1 MEVKYARNPGF
12 YYDLYRTMIMKINTK
27 AKWLDQTVNTGQES
41 EDIQYIEKQLKVF
54 PELPIE
60 LSVFFYLRG
69 RMDNSFF
76 SVLYMKLLRKKKEY
90 LDLEAIFLYLD
101 DTEQVK
107 NDISRF
113 YFGDKIDSE
122 DLTQI
127 TGCLEQDDQIN
138 NQKVKLQI
146 LNFFIRPMYYISIL
160 REHLKI
166 YVEILESMYLE
177 KEEEFTQES
186 TLVDFQKVNQFLE
199 KLIGGDISV
208 KDATNVSFTILN
220 KNLIFKP
227 LNMDIYI
234 LGWDYRESLSSEL
247 DIPVDITKFGDA
259 IGDDNR
265 MRIMRHI
272 LENGEDTAI
281 NIGKQLGM
289 SLSTIIYHVDRMED
303 AHLLSNYKKGRTTYY
318 WLNVQHCVKIIDH
331 IKSWIEMGGDRE

>member
-1 MEVKYARNPGF
+1 MEVKYVRNPGF
-12 YYDLYRTMIMKINTK
+12 YYDLYRTMIMKMNHR
-27 AKWLDQTVNTGQES
+27 AKWLDKIVNTGQES
-41 EDIQYIEKQLKVF
+41 EDIQYVETQLKQF

-60 LSVFFYLRG
+60 LSVFFCLRG
-69 RMDNSFF
+69 RLDNSFF
-76 SVLYMKLLRKKKEY
+76 SVLYMRLLDQKQER
-90 LDLEAIFLYLD
+90 LDLETFFSYLD

-107 NDISRF
+107 SDVCRF
-113 YFGDKIDSE
+113 YFGDKIDAE
-122 DLTQI
+122 NLAQI
-127 TGCLEQDDQIN
+127 TSCLDEDDRIN
-138 NQKVKLQI
+138 NPKVKVQI
-146 LNFFIRPMYYISIL
+146 LSFFIRPMYYIGIL

-166 YVEILESMYLE
+166 YISILDELYVKNE
-177 KEEEFTQES
+177 KMIIEKAENVN
-186 TLVDFQKVNQFLE
+186 LALVNQTIE
-199 KLIGGDISV
+199 KIEGAPPIVYEDSYISFCV
-208 KDATNVSFTILN
+208 VN
-220 KNLIFKP
+220 KNVVFKHDK
-227 LNMDIYI
+227 LNWYI
-234 LGWDYRESLSSEL
+234 LGWDYITTVTSEF

-318 WLNVQHCVKIIDH
+318 WLNVQHCAKIIDH

>member
-12 YYDLYRTMIMKINTK
+12 YYDLYKACIMKINNR
-27 AKWLDQTVNTGQES
+27 AKWLDKIVNTGQES
-41 EDIQYIEKQLKVF
+41 EDIQYVESLLKIF
-54 PELPIE
+54 LDFHIE
-60 LSVFFYLRG
+60 LTVFFYLRG
-69 RMDNSFF
+69 RLDNSFF
-76 SVLYMKLLRKKKEY
+76 SVLYMRLLEQKQDR
-90 LDLEAIFLYLD
+90 LDLETIFSYLD

-107 NDISRF
+107 SDISRF
-113 YFGDKIDSE
+113 YFGDKIDAE
-122 DLTQI
+122 NLAQI
-127 TGCLEQDDQIN
+127 TNCLEKEERIN
-138 NQKVKLQI
+138 NPKVKLQI
-146 LNFFIRPMYYISIL
+146 LSFFIRPMYYISIL

-166 YVEILESMYLE
+166 YVEILETMYLE

-186 TLVDFQKVNQFLE
+186 TLVDFPKVNQFLE
-199 KLIGGDISV
+199 KLIGRDISV

-234 LGWDYRESLSSEL
+234 LGWDYRESLSSEF

>member
-12 YYDLYRTMIMKINTK
+12 YYDLYKACIMKINNR
-27 AKWLDQTVNTGQES
+27 AKWLDKIVNTGQES
-41 EDIQYIEKQLKVF
+41 EDIQYVESQLKLF
-54 PELPIE
+54 PDLPIE
-60 LSVFFYLRG
+60 LTVFFYFRG
-69 RMDNSFF
+69 RLDNSFF
-76 SVLYMKLLRKKKEY
+76 SVLYMRLLEQKQDR
-90 LDLEAIFLYLD
+90 LDLETIFSYLD

-107 NDISRF
+107 SDISRF
-113 YFGDKIDSE
+113 YFGDKIDAE
-122 DLTQI
+122 NLAQI
-127 TGCLEQDDQIN
+127 TNCLEKEERIN
-138 NQKVKLQI
+138 NPKVKLQI
-146 LNFFIRPMYYISIL
+146 LSFFIRPMYYISIL

-166 YVEILESMYLE
+166 YVEILETMYLE

-186 TLVDFQKVNQFLE
+186 TLVDFPKVNQFLE
-199 KLIGGDISV
+199 KLIGRDISV

-234 LGWDYRESLSSEL
+234 LGWDYRESLSSEF

>member
-12 YYDLYRTMIMKINTK
+12 YYDLYKACIMKINNR
-27 AKWLDQTVNTGQES
+27 AKWLDKIVNTGQES
-41 EDIQYIEKQLKVF
+41 EDIQYVESQLKLF
-54 PELPIE
+54 PDLPIE
-60 LSVFFYLRG
+60 LTVFFYLRG
-69 RMDNSFF
+69 RLDNSFF
-76 SVLYMKLLRKKKEY
+76 SVLYMRLLEQKQDR
-90 LDLEAIFLYLD
+90 LDLETIFSYLD

-107 NDISRF
+107 SDISRF
-113 YFGDKIDSE
+113 YFGDKIDAE
-122 DLTQI
+122 NLAQI
-127 TGCLEQDDQIN
+127 TNCLEKEERIN
-138 NQKVKLQI
+138 NPKVKLQI
-146 LNFFIRPMYYISIL
+146 LSFFIRPMYYISIL

-166 YVEILESMYLE
+166 YVEILETMYLE

-186 TLVDFQKVNQFLE
+186 TLVDFPKVNQFLE
-199 KLIGGDISV
+199 KLIGRDISV

-234 LGWDYRESLSSEL
+234 LGWDYRESLSSEF

>member
-1 MEVKYARNPGF
+1 MEVKYVRNPGF
-12 YYDLYRTMIMKINTK
+12 YFDLYRTMIMKMNHR
-27 AKWLDQTVNTGQES
+27 AKWLDKIVNTGQES
-41 EDIQYIEKQLKVF
+41 EDIQYVETQLKQF

-69 RMDNSFF
+69 RLDNSFF
-76 SVLYMKLLRKKKEY
+76 SVLYMRLLDQKQER
-90 LDLEAIFLYLD
+90 LDIETFFSYLD

-107 NDISRF
+107 SDVCRF
-113 YFGDKIDSE
+113 YFGDKIDPENLAQISSCLDE
-122 DLTQI
+122 D
-127 TGCLEQDDQIN
+127 DRIN
-138 NQKVKLQI
+138 NPKVKVQI
-146 LNFFIRPMYYISIL
+146 LSFFIRPMYYIGIL

-166 YVEILESMYLE
+166 YVEILGSIYEERKDEMQQKADCILIDSICRYLE
-177 KEEEFTQES
+177 RIGIDSSITAKNTGVSFTVISKNIIYGNERSEFLVLGLDYES
-186 TLVDFQKVNQFLE
+186 TLNVDN
-199 KLIGGDISV
+199 
-208 KDATNVSFTILN
+208 
-220 KNLIFKP
+220 
-227 LNMDIYI
+227 
-234 LGWDYRESLSSEL
+234 

>member
-1 MEVKYARNPGF
+1 MEVKYVRNPGF
-12 YYDLYRTMIMKINTK
+12 YYDLYRTMIMKMNHR
-27 AKWLDQTVNTGQES
+27 AKWLDKIVNTGQES
-41 EDIQYIEKQLKVF
+41 EDIQYVETQLKQF

-69 RMDNSFF
+69 RLDNSFF
-76 SVLYMKLLRKKKEY
+76 SVLYMRLLDQKQER
-90 LDLEAIFLYLD
+90 LDLETFFSYLD

-107 NDISRF
+107 SDVCRF
-113 YFGDKIDSE
+113 YFGDKIDAE
-122 DLTQI
+122 NLAQI
-127 TGCLEQDDQIN
+127 TSCLDEDDRIN
-138 NQKVKLQI
+138 NPKVKVQI
-146 LNFFIRPMYYISIL
+146 LSFFIRPMYYIGIL

-166 YVEILESMYLE
+166 YVEILGSIYEERKDEMQQKADCILIDSICRHLE
-177 KEEEFTQES
+177 RIGIDSSITAKNTGVSFTVISKNIIYGNERSEFLVLGLDYES
-186 TLVDFQKVNQFLE
+186 TLNVDN
-199 KLIGGDISV
+199 
-208 KDATNVSFTILN
+208 
-220 KNLIFKP
+220 
-227 LNMDIYI
+227 
-234 LGWDYRESLSSEL
+234 

>member
-12 YYDLYRTMIMKINTK
+12 YYDLYKACIMKINNR
-27 AKWLDQTVNTGQES
+27 AKWLDKIVNTGQES
-41 EDIQYIEKQLKVF
+41 EDIQYVESQLKLF
-54 PELPIE
+54 PDLPIE
-60 LSVFFYLRG
+60 LTVFFYLRG
-69 RMDNSFF
+69 RLDNSFF
-76 SVLYMKLLRKKKEY
+76 SVLYMRLLEQKQNR
-90 LDLEAIFLYLD
+90 LDLETIFSYLD

-107 NDISRF
+107 SDISRF
-113 YFGDKIDSE
+113 YFGDKIDAE
-122 DLTQI
+122 NLAQI
-127 TGCLEQDDQIN
+127 TNCLEKEERIN
-138 NQKVKLQI
+138 NPKVKLQI
-146 LNFFIRPMYYISIL
+146 LSFFIRPMYYISIL

-166 YVEILESMYLE
+166 YVEILETMYLE

-186 TLVDFQKVNQFLE
+186 TLVDFPKVNQFLE
-199 KLIGGDISV
+199 KLIGRDISV

-234 LGWDYRESLSSEL
+234 LGWDYRESLSSEF